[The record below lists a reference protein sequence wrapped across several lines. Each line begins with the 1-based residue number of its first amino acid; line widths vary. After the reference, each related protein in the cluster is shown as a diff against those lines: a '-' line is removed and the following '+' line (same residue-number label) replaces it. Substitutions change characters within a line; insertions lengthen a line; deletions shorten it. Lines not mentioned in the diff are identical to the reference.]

1 MTDLTPTDQTSTRRA
16 LRLGRMAAAGTLAL
30 LGTLAPAVA
39 GASPA
44 QPGDGPDGIQG
55 NPQPCWVTD
64 TCPPPVPC
72 EDDPENE
79 CPPVDPCEEDPSAEG
94 CVPPPPPP
102 PPPGEDEPDDPH
114 TVVVEVDA
122 PVRATPTFTG

>member
-1 MTDLTPTDQTSTRRA
+1 MTDLTPTDQQNSARPA
-16 LRLGRMAAAGTLAL
+16 FRLGRITAAGALAL
-30 LGTLAPAVA
+30 LGILAPAVA

-44 QPGDGPDGIQG
+44 QPGDGPELEG

-72 EDDPENE
+72 DEDPEKE
-79 CPPVDPCEEDPSAEG
+79 CPPVDPCEEDPGAEG
-94 CVPPPPPP
+94 CVPPPPP
-102 PPPGEDEPDDPH
+102 PPPGEDEPDEP

-122 PVRATPTFTG
+122 PVLATPTFTG